1 MGSRSRR
8 ENRAMHALSVVVPQ
22 MPALRRGHPVGVAIS
37 AALEGACV
45 EAIIDPLTCLLGVAR
60 CE

>member
-1 MGSRSRR
+1 
-8 ENRAMHALSVVVPQ
+8 MHALSVVVPQ